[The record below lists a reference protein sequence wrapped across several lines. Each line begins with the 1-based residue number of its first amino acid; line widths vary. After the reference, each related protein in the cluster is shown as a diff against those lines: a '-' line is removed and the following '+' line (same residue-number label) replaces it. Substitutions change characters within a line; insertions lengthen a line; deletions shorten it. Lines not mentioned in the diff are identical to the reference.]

1 MEIKYM
7 ADYEARIDMLER
19 KLSNIED
26 KLVQIL
32 NLLNKDVKPSTTKM
46 TAHIDFV
53 EAVYENVKN
62 PLGFLCNRIG
72 LLAGN
77 NIDNYQLEGSQTPK
91 LCDKIN

>member
-1 MEIKYM
+1 ME
-7 ADYEARIDMLER
+7 DDARLDMLER
-19 KLSNIED
+19 KLTSLED
-26 KLVQIL
+26 KLDQIL
-32 NLLNKDVKPSTTKM
+32 ELLNKDVKPSTTKM

-77 NIDNYQLEGSQTPK
+77 SIENYPLQGSQTPK
-91 LCDKIN
+91 LCDKNNDIR

>member
-1 MEIKYM
+1 MEE
-7 ADYEARIDMLER
+7 EARLDMLER
-19 KLSNIED
+19 KLTSLED
-26 KLVQIL
+26 KLDKIL
-32 NLLNKDVKPSTTKM
+32 ELLNKDVKPSTTKM

-77 NIDNYQLEGSQTPK
+77 SIENYPLQGSQTPK
-91 LCDKIN
+91 LCDKTN

>member
-1 MEIKYM
+1 M
-7 ADYEARIDMLER
+7 ADDEPRLDMLER
-19 KLSNIED
+19 KLTNLED
-26 KLVQIL
+26 KLDQIL
-32 NLLNKDVKPSTTKM
+32 DLLNKDVKPNTTKM

-77 NIDNYQLEGSQTPK
+77 NIDNYPLEGSQTPK
-91 LCDKIN
+91 LCDNN

>member
-1 MEIKYM
+1 ME
-7 ADYEARIDMLER
+7 DDARLDMLER
-19 KLSNIED
+19 KLTSLED
-26 KLVQIL
+26 KLDKIL
-32 NLLNKDVKPSTTKM
+32 ELLNKDVKPSTTKM

-77 NIDNYQLEGSQTPK
+77 SIENYPLQGSQTPK
-91 LCDKIN
+91 LCDKNNDIR